1 MRIESYFFAE
11 NLSKRS
17 FCKMAKQDCIA
28 CPRLVI
34 NFETIQNILNCRKL
48 HFRHSNRIHKNPQI
62 SSESDV
68 QQGYTYL
75 CISFPWDG
83 SRLNLPCLYLPPLR
97 FPDRKNETDKRLRVK
112 EVKYL
117 RLMSRESFPHK
128 SGHAFSHKICV
139 FCSSF

>member
-48 HFRHSNRIHKNPQI
+48 HFRHSNQIHKNPQI

-83 SRLNLPCLYLPPLR
+83 SRLNLPCLYLPGTAQDSI
-97 FPDRKNETDKRLRVK
+97 FPAYTYRH
-112 EVKYL
+112 Y
-117 RLMSRESFPHK
+117 
-128 SGHAFSHKICV
+128 V
-139 FCSSF
+139 FRTERMKQTKGCELKK